1 MQVAEIF
8 YSIQGEGELAGQ
20 PSAFVRLAGCN
31 LHCSYCDT
39 AYALLAEDG
48 RSMTVAQV
56 VERLLSFPTG
66 YVVITGG
73 EPLLSDE
80 LPELA
85 GQLRAAGKHVTLET
99 SASVDRLVSVDLAS
113 ISPKLS
119 NSNPVD
125 GKLAQEHDGR
135 RLNTTVIR
143 AYLQQARQELGD
155 CQLKFVLA
163 HPGDIE
169 EVKTVL
175 AQLGPLDKRVQVM
188 LMPQAVNRQQ
198 LARRSAWLVE
208 LCKENGYHFCDRL
221 HIQLYGNQPGT

>member
-119 NSNPVD
+119 NSTPTD
-125 GKLAQEHDGR
+125 SELAQEHDER
-135 RLNTTVIR
+135 RLNTAAIR
-143 AYLQQARQELGD
+143 AYLQQARQESSD

-163 HPGDIE
+163 NPGDIE

-175 AQLGPLDKRVQVM
+175 AQLGPLDQRVQVM

-198 LARRSAWLVE
+198 LAGRSAWLVE